1 MCQCWRSSDDWRG
14 FTLRWVEI
22 DKILKFAAPGP
33 PPGRQTGRSEQRE
46 NRSEQR
52 EPNLNKD
59 LNNGI
64 VVQIVVQLGKP
75 VVQIQKP
82 LFRSLFRR
90 KFRCSAKK
98 RRNLNIDHS
107 KSQKNLNIAA
117 PDLNTGTTIWTRSE
131 QRETDLNNGEPD
143 LNNGETDLNNGE
155 TDLNNVSQMVY
166 ILFFLLFSLI
176 PEKL

>member
-14 FTLRWVEI
+14 FPLRWVEM

-90 KFRCSAKK
+90 KSRCSAKK

-131 QRETDLNNGEPD
+131 QRENGSEQRGTRSEQRGNRSEQRGNRSEQREP
-143 LNNGETDLNNGE
+143 NGIYF
-155 TDLNNVSQMVY
+155 V
-166 ILFFLLFSLI
+166 FLLFSLI